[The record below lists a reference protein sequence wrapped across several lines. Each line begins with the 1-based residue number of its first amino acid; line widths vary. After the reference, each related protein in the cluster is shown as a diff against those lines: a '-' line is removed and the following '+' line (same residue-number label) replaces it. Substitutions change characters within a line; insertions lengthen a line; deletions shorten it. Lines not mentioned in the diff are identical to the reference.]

1 MLEKTTKLR
10 NKDSG
15 FFMHLISFQKDK
27 KKQPIIIVFSI
38 GLVLLIAGII
48 FYRTYSLFEE
58 TEEYDVIKGS
68 VPEYFDSYDIKI
80 NFKVDGV
87 SVNQAPTREDKKG
100 VESITCDKGAM
111 GSWDYYHWN
120 FNVGSLSQT
129 KTTCT
134 VNFVTRYT
142 EDILNGTDPVLK
154 DELIPVTIDH
164 DGVVHKANIQEKWYE
179 YGKQQWANAVI
190 LENESTVYQNGEE
203 IPESNIESYFVW
215 IPRYQYKLFD
225 MGNYEGLTT
234 IENKP
239 QIIDVQFGLE
249 TTVDSDSS
257 CKTPME
263 SGESGNC
270 SVGKYMT
277 HPAFIS
283 FESIGMW
290 VGKFETGYKGATQA
304 SEAEQNVNDA
314 SKVQIKPNVY
324 SWRGIQVAN
333 AYLNSYNYK
342 RNLDSHMMKNT
353 EWGAVAYLQHSAYGS
368 HKNVRHN
375 SNYNFL
381 TGYGAT
387 IEPTIGHTQ
396 SGCIVCGN
404 DSSVTQPWNTSV
416 GFLASTTGNISG
428 IYDIS
433 GGADELVMAIMF
445 TRDGLLP
452 LEASFLR
459 NSKYYDI
466 YTYGE
471 SQLSFIRRILGDA
484 TGEMGPFHS
493 PLLGDSYSNSSWYDD
508 VGNFSHSAYFGLSRG
523 SNLTWDNNTGVFA
536 FHFCDFQGSYM
547 KGFRIVLII

>member
-1 MLEKTTKLR
+1 
-10 NKDSG
+10 
-15 FFMHLISFQKDK
+15 MHLISFQKDK
-27 KKQPIIIVFSI
+27 KKKQILIVFSI
-38 GLVLLIAGII
+38 GLILLVAGII

-80 NFKVDGV
+80 NFKVDGE
-87 SVNQAPTREDKKG
+87 SVNQAPIREDKKG

-368 HKNVRHN
+368 HTSVRINNH
-375 SNYNFL
+375 SSYK
-381 TGYGAT
+381 TGY
-387 IEPTIGHTQ
+387 
-396 SGCIVCGN
+396 SYLN
-404 DSSVTQPWNTSV
+404 DVSVFGDDESVTTIWNTEIGV
-416 GFLASTTGNISG
+416 GASTTGNISG
-428 IYDIS
+428 IYDMNGGGIEFVMGAMMNEEGIPCSGRERLYTSGFDGPYCYSPGKVEGGIS
-433 GGADELVMAIMF
+433 WPPK
-445 TRDGLLP
+445 R
-452 LEASFLR
+452 
-459 NSKYYDI
+459 YYD
-466 YTYGE
+466 TYLYASVFE
-471 SQLSFIRRILGDA
+471 KYNRRILGDS
-484 TGEMGPFHS
+484 TGEMGPFEVKNSH
-493 PLLGDSYSNSSWYDD
+493 PISSWYSTISYF
-508 VGNFSHSAYFGLSRG
+508 VYYELSWFVRGAHYNAGMNGGIFS
-523 SNLTWDNNTGVFA
+523 
-536 FHFCDFQGSYM
+536 FHHANGGAGGGYS
-547 KGFRIVLII
+547 FRVVLIS